1 MPEGVGRE
9 LMEPSEM
16 DDPVG
21 IGLDRA
27 RGELAKG
34 EVIDEFLP

>member
-1 MPEGVGRE
+1 
-9 LMEPSEM
+9 MEPPEM

-21 IGLDRA
+21 IELDRA

-34 EVIDEFLP
+34 EVLDEFLP

>member
-1 MPEGVGRE
+1 MPEAIGRE
-9 LMEPSEM
+9 MMEPREM
-16 DDPVG
+16 DDSVG
-21 IGLDRA
+21 VGLDRA